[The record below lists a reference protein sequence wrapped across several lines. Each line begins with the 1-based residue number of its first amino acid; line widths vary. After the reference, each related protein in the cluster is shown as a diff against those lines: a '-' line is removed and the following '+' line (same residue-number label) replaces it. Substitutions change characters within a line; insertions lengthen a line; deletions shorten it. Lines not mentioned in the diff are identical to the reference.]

1 MIEEGTGGGRIPGG
15 RTPFRPDTPTVV
27 HKPCDLPVK
36 FPTKLELVVNN
47 MATEHIAADDP
58 VHDVV
63 ERLLHV
69 SGQWVVAAAVDRDET
84 KRRMLEIVKCVI
96 ELLTS

>member
-1 MIEEGTGGGRIPGG
+1 MLRRKIAHKGFVKHVPTDQFAHVERD
-15 RTPFRPDTPTVV
+15 RP
-27 HKPCDLPVK
+27 
-36 FPTKLELVVNN
+36 
-47 MATEHIAADDP
+47 IAADDP

-84 KRRMLEIVKCVI
+84 KRRMLEIVECVI
-96 ELLTS
+96 GLFTS

>member
-1 MIEEGTGGGRIPGG
+1 MPGSVRAKAKWLSYSTIG
-15 RTPFRPDTPTVV
+15 
-27 HKPCDLPVK
+27 
-36 FPTKLELVVNN
+36 
-47 MATEHIAADDP
+47 HIAADDP

-84 KRRMLEIVKCVI
+84 KRRMLEIVERVI
-96 ELLTS
+96 GLLTS

>member
-1 MIEEGTGGGRIPGG
+1 M
-15 RTPFRPDTPTVV
+15 V
-27 HKPCDLPVK
+27 HKSCDLPVE

-63 ERLLHV
+63 ERLLKV
-69 SGQWVVAAAVDRDET
+69 SGQWVVCAAVDRDET
-84 KRRMLEIVKCVI
+84 KRRMLEIVERVI
-96 ELLTS
+96 GLLTS

>member
-1 MIEEGTGGGRIPGG
+1 MQCVILGCEA
-15 RTPFRPDTPTVV
+15 
-27 HKPCDLPVK
+27 H
-36 FPTKLELVVNN
+36 LVGQPLRDSSGSLAILTAMRRASSLVSKYD
-47 MATEHIAADDP
+47 IAADDP

>member
-1 MIEEGTGGGRIPGG
+1 
-15 RTPFRPDTPTVV
+15 VV

-58 VHDVV
+58 VYDVV

-84 KRRMLEIVKCVI
+84 KRRMLE
-96 ELLTS
+96 TSNVSLSYLHHDDTNGGAVAAAVRI